1 MSLILLWGYGTISFS
16 SYEIKLSIS
25 VSEKGTK
32 LGYKEIAEFF
42 QGNTQKQ
49 WLYCIFHVSLWYVFS
64 TDTKNLSLRGIFD
77 PVTCQ
82 DLSHHSEGKKAY
94 RQAFFTQYSFPYE
107 MSLFNGHVKCLGDCR
122 GHMPQSMYHPI
133 SFTVGLQ
140 EIRNPTKTK
149 K

>member
-1 MSLILLWGYGTISFS
+1 MLLILLWGYGTISFS

-32 LGYKEIAEFF
+32 LGYKEKAEFS

-77 PVTCQ
+77 PVTC
-82 DLSHHSEGKKAY
+82 
-94 RQAFFTQYSFPYE
+94 
-107 MSLFNGHVKCLGDCR
+107 
-122 GHMPQSMYHPI
+122 
-133 SFTVGLQ
+133 
-140 EIRNPTKTK
+140 
-149 K
+149 